1 MSVTNGPDLP
11 TVSGPAVTATA
22 TAPPPP
28 PDAPPP
34 TEPARLSRHEI
45 LIGASLALGSFMVMI
60 DTTVVSVAT
69 RTLSVRFHTS
79 LSTVAWTS
87 TAYLLTLS
95 LVIPLSGWAMER
107 FGGRRV
113 WLAAVA
119 AFCAG
124 SLLCGAAWSIGALIA
139 MRVVQGLGG
148 GLIAPVGQ
156 ALIGRT
162 IGPRQMAK
170 VMALL
175 SVPMMLSP
183 VLGPVLGGLVVDNL
197 DWRWI
202 FYLNLPFGLTAI
214 ALVLRNVPAQ
224 AAQRSQSL
232 DVRGLLLVSP
242 GLAALVYGC
251 SEAGSAGGFGAPRVV
266 ASLVAGAVLLV
277 VFTVYSLRTQANAL
291 LDLRLMGNRV
301 VGAAMTNGLLL
312 GAGLYGAMFLLPFYF
327 QQARGASALHTGL
340 YLAPQGVGAAL
351 ASLVA
356 GRITERVGAR
366 ILVFGGTLVT
376 TLATIPFLLLT
387 ADTSIGA
394 LEAALVGRGAG
405 MGLVLAPLFA
415 AAYAPLERSAI
426 ARAATLFNILNRVG
440 GSLGTAVLAVA
451 LQRGI
456 ADGDFSPSHLAH
468 AYNTAFAWALGLS
481 ALALLPAVLLP
492 GPARRTTTR

>member
-1 MSVTNGPDLP
+1 MRVTNGPDLP
-11 TVSGPAVTATA
+11 TASGPGATT

-34 TEPARLSRHEI
+34 PEPAGLSRHEV
-45 LIGASLALGSFMVMI
+45 LIGSSLALGSFMVMI

-69 RTLSVRFHTS
+69 HALAVRFHAS

-113 WLAAVA
+113 WLAAVV
-119 AFCAG
+119 AFCVG
-124 SLLCGAAWSIGALIA
+124 SILCGTAWSIGALIA
-139 MRVVQGLGG
+139 MRVVQGIGG

-224 AAQRSQSL
+224 TPQRSQAL
-232 DVRGLLLVSP
+232 DVRGLLLISP

-251 SEAGSAGGFGAPRVV
+251 SEAGAAGGFGAPRVV
-266 ASLVAGAVLLV
+266 GSIAAGILLLI
-277 VFTVYSLRTQANAL
+277 VFTVYSLRTKASPL
-291 LDLRLMGNRV
+291 MDLRLMRNRV

-312 GAGLYGAMFLLPFYF
+312 GVGLFGTMFLLPFYF

-340 YLAPQGVGAAL
+340 YLAPQGLGAAL

-356 GRITERVGAR
+356 GRVNERMGAR
-366 ILVFGGTLVT
+366 ALVFGGTLIT

-394 LEAALVGRGAG
+394 LEAALVARGVG
-405 MGLVLAPLFA
+405 MGLVLASLFA

-426 ARAATLFNILNRVG
+426 PRAATLFNILNRVG

-456 ADGDFSPSHLAH
+456 ADGDLSPSHLAH

-492 GPARRTTTR
+492 GPARRATGR

>member
-1 MSVTNGPDLP
+1 MS
-11 TVSGPAVTATA
+11 
-22 TAPPPP
+22 
-28 PDAPPP
+28 
-34 TEPARLSRHEI
+34 RREI
-45 LIGASLALGSFMVMI
+45 RIGGSLALGSFMVMI

-69 RTLSVRFHTS
+69 HALAVRFNSS

-124 SLLCGAAWSIGALIA
+124 SMLCGAAWSIGALIA
-139 MRVVQGLGG
+139 MRVLQGLGG
-148 GLIAPVGQ
+148 GLIPPVGQ

-162 IGPRQMAK
+162 IGPRQMAR

-175 SVPMMLSP
+175 SVPMMLAP
-183 VLGPVLGGLVVDNL
+183 VLGPVLGGLVLDNL

-202 FYLNLPFGLTAI
+202 FYLNLPFGLAAI

-224 AAQRSQSL
+224 AARRAEAL

-251 SEAGSAGGFGAPRVV
+251 SEAGAAGGFGAPRVV
-266 ASLVAGAVLLV
+266 VSLVAGTVLLAA
-277 VFTVYSLRTQANAL
+277 FTVYSLRTKVNAL
-291 LDLRLMGNRV
+291 MDLRLMGNRV
-301 VGAAMTNGLLL
+301 VSSAMISGLLL
-312 GAGLYGAMFLLPFYF
+312 GVGMFGAMFLLPFYF
-327 QQARGASALHTGL
+327 QQARGASALHAGL
-340 YLAPQGVGAAL
+340 YLAPQGLGAAL

-356 GRITERVGAR
+356 GRVNERLGAR
-366 ILVFGGTLVT
+366 TLVFSGTLIT
-376 TLATIPFLLLT
+376 ALATIPFLLLT
-387 ADTSIGA
+387 ADTPIGG
-394 LEAALVGRGAG
+394 LEAALAARGAG
-405 MGLVLAPLFA
+405 MGLVLASLFT

-426 ARAATLFNILNRVG
+426 PRAAALFNILNRVG

-456 ADGDFSPSHLAH
+456 TSGGLSPSHLAH

-481 ALALLPAVLLP
+481 AIALIPAALLP
-492 GPARRTTTR
+492 GPARRATAR